1 MVSPTLRQCY
11 LAANDDYYTKQ
22 VNADGT
28 TTWTP
33 RQNTIPRTSNPLH
46 PFGLYGSASPDY
58 GNQQWVN
65 DNTVFLEDTDL
76 PRSVLGVPTG
86 VAPSGG
92 LFLMVKPSYRIKL
105 RITCDAISTFNGAQT
120 FVDNFPVTEI
130 GGYWSGV
137 GKTLGEAWIEIVL
150 AKGDFLWLDVD
161 NEHSP
166 PDSMTSQTST
176 KGSVV
181 IGINQVIQANSYETV
196 ERQWENPETGEIETI
211 DVPRYYAG
219 DFVGDDSLEVF
230 DWTGKLDDGTYVELL
245 RVENVPNEE
254 NMFLWGISQGESAEL
269 NTDTGGLE
277 ASAADDD
284 DDFPPL
290 WDEIQPVTRLIGV
303 QVNYKVEVYGEP
315 HLSATGESWWMDWW
329 VVVNGEKEGDSEG
342 NPYDHER
349 PATEAAQRRWDERP
363 PPKSDLTPSDD
374 FNWGAWLVVGLFTAG
389 LGLAIWYVI
398 KRGGAS
404 GD

>member
-11 LAANDDYYTKQ
+11 LASNDDYYTKSR
-22 VNADGT
+22 NADGT
-28 TTWTP
+28 TIWIP
-33 RQNTIPRTSNPLH
+33 RQNTIPRTSNPIH
-46 PFGLYGSASPDY
+46 PFGIYAQE
-58 GNQQWVN
+58 GNQGWLN
-65 DNTVFLEDTDL
+65 DNTIELTERALSD
-76 PRSVLGVPTG
+76 SM
-86 VAPSGG
+86 G

-105 RITCDAISTFNGAQT
+105 RITCDAVSRFNGAQT
-120 FVDNFPVTEI
+120 FVDNFPSTEI
-130 GGYWSGV
+130 GGYWSGA
-137 GKTLGEAWIEIVL
+137 GKTLGESWIEIVL
-150 AKGDFLWLDVD
+150 AKGDFVWIDID

-166 PDSMTSQTST
+166 PNALTFQTST
-176 KGSVV
+176 RGSVV
-181 IGINQVIQANSYETV
+181 IGMNQVYQTNTLTDA
-196 ERQWENPETGEIETI
+196 GEKK
-211 DVPRYYAG
+211 AG
-219 DFVGDDSLEVF
+219 DFKGDDSLQIF
-230 DWTGKLDDGTYVELL
+230 SWDSKLNDGTYVELL
-245 RVENVPNEE
+245 RVENVPDEE
-254 NMFLWGISQGESAEL
+254 NMFLWGIDQGESAEL

-284 DDFPPL
+284 EDFPPL

-342 NPYDHER
+342 NPYDHVR
-349 PATEAAQRRWDERP
+349 PATEAAQRRWGERP
-363 PPKSDLTPSDD
+363 EPNSDLSPSDD

-398 KRGGAS
+398 KRGGAG